1 MKNENGSSN
10 GEGVGMAMVGVVM
23 LRVVAML
30 RVVRIGVAKR
40 AGPRGLA
47 HLTHLFVGR
56 VEVFNPQSA
65 LARQVKYFFK
75 LK

>member
-40 AGPRGLA
+40 VGPRG
-47 HLTHLFVGR
+47 LTHLFVGR

>member
-40 AGPRGLA
+40 AGPEGWP
-47 HLTHLFVGR
+47 T
-56 VEVFNPQSA
+56 
-65 LARQVKYFFK
+65 
-75 LK
+75 